1 MIIFYL
7 IALLGFFPVIGFLLA
22 KESKNK
28 AFVFSCSFIV
38 LGLSLFGFISK
49 FSILGSIQE
58 QMLSDQL
65 KDAVDQNIELQD
77 HYFDHFTATIADKN
91 KILWLEEVI
100 LFAVDNNSLIT
111 AEQLVEFA
119 EPIFTKSDL
128 QIRFYALYS
137 ILRDKKFPDFAFSSI
152 NTDFVLPKNCNF
164 VSIQLNAFINEGPA
178 VPIAQI
184 QSEDS
189 KIMSISITNQDAL
202 IPGFDLASALI
213 NDEDIVLNS
222 QLNCQNNLT
231 FSSSLFP
238 KKLSKNKALFGV
250 KISEKDWFVNSQ

>member
-65 KDAVDQNIELQD
+65 KDAIDQNIALED
-77 HYFDHFTATIADKN
+77 HYFDHFTVTIADEN

-100 LFAVDNNSLIT
+100 LFAVDNNIPAPIKTPPVKRLKN
-111 AEQLVEFA
+111 FA
-119 EPIFTKSDL
+119 LP
-128 QIRFYALYS
+128 
-137 ILRDKKFPDFAFSSI
+137 FSS
-152 NTDFVLPKNCNF
+152 K
-164 VSIQLNAFINEGPA
+164 
-178 VPIAQI
+178 
-184 QSEDS
+184 
-189 KIMSISITNQDAL
+189 
-202 IPGFDLASALI
+202 
-213 NDEDIVLNS
+213 
-222 QLNCQNNLT
+222 
-231 FSSSLFP
+231 
-238 KKLSKNKALFGV
+238 
-250 KISEKDWFVNSQ
+250 